1 MKLSIKKRP
10 RAIALYLSLIGIGG
24 AVIAFALKKAKE
36 KIDEMAMTIG
46 NNGINLIKTFEG
58 CRLESYQDSVGVWTI
73 GYGHTQGVYAG
84 QRITQEEAEALLRAD
99 LKEFSKQVS
108 ALVGGNLVNQNQ
120 FDALVS
126 FAYNLGVRNL
136 KSSTL
141 LKKVKSN
148 PNDPTIAD
156 EFGRWVYAGGKKLTG
171 LVRRRESE
179 AKLYST
185 GELIY
190 G

>member
-1 MKLSIKKRP
+1 MRKAVTNYIPLLTALS
-10 RAIALYLSLIGIGG
+10 LSLIGLGG
-24 AVIAFALKKAKE
+24 AVLAVANKRRN
-36 KIDEMAMTIG
+36 DMTIG
-46 NNGINLIKTFEG
+46 IDGINLIKHFEG

-73 GYGHTQGVYAG
+73 GYGHTQGVFAG
-84 QRITQEEAEALLRAD
+84 QRITQADAEALLRQD
-99 LKEFSKQVS
+99 LANFSKSVS
-108 ALVGGNLVNQNQ
+108 NIVPSNVSQNQ

-126 FAYNLGVRNL
+126 FAYNLGVKNL
-136 KSSTL
+136 KTSTL
-141 LKKVKSN
+141 LKKVKDN